1 MLPSDVAFFIA
12 EHMNWNV
19 RQLEGAL
26 NKLIAHSRLLGVA
39 ITEELVKEAL
49 RDQITYVPTQ
59 KITVDQIL
67 KSVAAVFQ
75 VRVSDLKGPCRTKE
89 IALPRQVAMYLC
101 KKRVND
107 SLESLAAMLGRKT
120 HSTVLHGYKSI
131 KQKIEKDET
140 LRRQVNMVERHVE
153 GQAR

>member
-1 MLPSDVAFFIA
+1 
-12 EHMNWNV
+12 
-19 RQLEGAL
+19 
-26 NKLIAHSRLLGVA
+26 
-39 ITEELVKEAL
+39 
-49 RDQITYVPTQ
+49 
-59 KITVDQIL
+59 
-67 KSVAAVFQ
+67 
-75 VRVSDLKGPCRTKE
+75 
-89 IALPRQVAMYLC
+89 MYLC